1 MIVNKWP
8 DGSAMAEQTSA
19 LPAASNSTSA
29 MHPIVARERIDV
41 IDILR
46 GFTIFGIL
54 LVNMPLYGW
63 PNWGPMRAIR
73 AQLPGG
79 PVDEA
84 ASWFLW
90 LFAEDKFYPLL
101 SFLFG
106 VGFSIQLA
114 RLAASATQ
122 FLSVYCRRLLALL
135 FIGLVHGLLV
145 WSGDILVTYALT
157 GFLLLPFRA
166 RSQKT
171 ILVFAI
177 ALLLIPI
184 TLMPVQRD
192 LHERCFAHIVG
203 SDADYKALWDESLR
217 AYSHG
222 AFAEISLERAR
233 AVAWSLCWPISWLQ
247 ILGLFL
253 IGLYAGRRE
262 FFQKL
267 QTYLPFVRKA
277 LWWALALGVVGML
290 NRAGVFKLPEL
301 LGSYFSGFGEEGL
314 QTIGNLGLSF
324 FYAGALI
331 LLAQRHAWKSRLAP
345 LAAVGRMALSNYL
358 LQSLVCTTLFYSYG
372 FGLFGKVGPA
382 AGLAL
387 SVAIYSVQLPL
398 SQWWLR
404 HFRFGPLEWVWRSLT
419 YGKPQTMRL
428 LPRVEPLH

>member
-1 MIVNKWP
+1 MPEQI
-8 DGSAMAEQTSA
+8 SAP
-19 LPAASNSTSA
+19 PADPNSTNV
-29 MHPIVARERIDV
+29 MHPIVARERIEV

-63 PNWGPMRAIR
+63 PNWGPLRAMR

-84 ASWFLW
+84 ASLFLW

-114 RLAASATQ
+114 RLAAPATQ
-122 FLSVYCRRLLALL
+122 FLSVYRRRLLALL
-135 FIGLVHGLLV
+135 LIGLVHGFFL
-145 WSGDILVTYALT
+145 WSGDILVRYALM
-157 GFLLLPFRA
+157 GFLLLPLRA

-184 TLMPVQRD
+184 VLLPVQRD
-192 LHERCFAHIVG
+192 VHERWFAHIVG
-203 SDADYKALWDESLR
+203 SDADYKALWNESLR
-217 AYSHG
+217 TYAHG
-222 AFAEISLERAR
+222 TFAEISLERAR
-233 AVAWSLCWPISWLQ
+233 AVVWSLSWPISWLQ

-267 QTYLPFVRKA
+267 QTYLSFIRKA
-277 LWWALALGVVGML
+277 LWWTLVLGVVGML
-290 NRAGVFKLPEL
+290 FRAGVFKLPEL
-301 LGSYFSGFGEEGL
+301 LGPYLSGLGEEGL
-314 QTIGNLGLSF
+314 ETIGNLALSF
-324 FYAGALI
+324 FYASALI

-358 LQSLVCTTLFYSYG
+358 FQSLVCTTLFYNFG
-372 FGLFGKVGPA
+372 LGLFGKVGPA

-387 SVAIYSVQLPL
+387 SFAIYSVQVPL
-398 SQWWLR
+398 SLWWLR
-404 HFRFGPLEWVWRSLT
+404 RFRFGPMEWVWRSLT
-419 YGKPQTMRL
+419 YGKSQPMRM
-428 LPRVEPLH
+428 LPRVEALH

>member
-1 MIVNKWP
+1 MRTHKSP
-8 DGSAMAEQTSA
+8 DGSTMPEQTSA
-19 LPAASNSTSA
+19 SPVAPISTNVTLPTAA
-29 MHPIVARERIDV
+29 PQRIDV

-63 PNWGPMRAIR
+63 PNWGPMRGIR

-79 PVDEA
+79 QLDEA
-84 ASWFLW
+84 ASWLLW

-114 RLAASATQ
+114 RLSASARP
-122 FLSVYCRRLLALL
+122 FLPVYRRRLLALL
-135 FIGLVHGLLV
+135 LIGLMHGLLV

-166 RSQKT
+166 RSPKT

-184 TLMPVQRD
+184 ALMPVQRD
-192 LHERCFAHIVG
+192 LHQRLFAHIVA
-203 SDADYKALWDESLR
+203 SDADYRALWNESLR

-222 AFAEISLERAR
+222 TFAEISLERAR
-233 AVAWSLCWPISWLQ
+233 AFAWSLSWPISWLQ

-267 QTYLPFVRKA
+267 QTYLPFIRKA
-277 LWWALALGVVGML
+277 LWGASALGVVGML
-290 NRAGVFKLPEL
+290 FRAGVCKLPEL
-301 LGSYFSGFGEEGL
+301 LGPYLSGLGEEGL
-314 QTIGNLGLSF
+314 ETIGNLGLCV
-324 FYAGALI
+324 FYASALI
-331 LLAQRHAWKSRLAP
+331 LLVQRPAWKSRLAP

-358 LQSLVCTTLFYSYG
+358 LQSFVCTIVFYSYG
-372 FGLFGKVGPA
+372 SGLFGKVGPA
-382 AGLAL
+382 GGLAL
-387 SVAIYSVQLPL
+387 SVAIYSVQVPL
-398 SQWWLR
+398 SLLWLR
-404 HFRFGPLEWVWRSLT
+404 HFRFGPMEWVWRSLT
-419 YGKPQTMRL
+419 YAKPQTMRL
-428 LPRVEPLH
+428 

>member
-1 MIVNKWP
+1 
-8 DGSAMAEQTSA
+8 
-19 LPAASNSTSA
+19 
-29 MHPIVARERIDV
+29 
-41 IDILR
+41 
-46 GFTIFGIL
+46 
-54 LVNMPLYGW
+54 
-63 PNWGPMRAIR
+63 
-73 AQLPGG
+73 
-79 PVDEA
+79 
-84 ASWFLW
+84 
-90 LFAEDKFYPLL
+90 
-101 SFLFG
+101 
-106 VGFSIQLA
+106 
-114 RLAASATQ
+114 
-122 FLSVYCRRLLALL
+122 
-135 FIGLVHGLLV
+135 
-145 WSGDILVTYALT
+145 
-157 GFLLLPFRA
+157 
-166 RSQKT
+166 
-171 ILVFAI
+171 
-177 ALLLIPI
+177 
-184 TLMPVQRD
+184 MPVQRD

-222 AFAEISLERAR
+222 TLAEISLERAR

-262 FFQKL
+262 FFPKL

-301 LGSYFSGFGEEGL
+301 PGSYFSGFGEEGL

-372 FGLFGKVGPA
+372 FGLFGKVRPA